1 MTGRARVLVLDD
13 EPALLDAL
21 TEYLEERDFQVSAAS
36 DATVALGLIGGGGID
51 IAIIDVGAHGLRVLR
66 EATTRN
72 IPSILISGRPVIHE
86 IGGIGSI
93 LRKPFRFDVL
103 IEMIEETLTGYSE
116 PSVS

>member
-1 MTGRARVLVLDD
+1 MSGGARILVLDD
-13 EPALLDAL
+13 EPALLEAL
-21 TEYLEERDFQVSAAS
+21 SAYLEERDFRVSAAS
-36 DATVALGLIGGGGID
+36 DATTALGIIRGGID

-72 IPSILISGRPVIHE
+72 IPSILISGRPVILE

-103 IEMIEETLTGYSE
+103 VEMIEETLTGYSE